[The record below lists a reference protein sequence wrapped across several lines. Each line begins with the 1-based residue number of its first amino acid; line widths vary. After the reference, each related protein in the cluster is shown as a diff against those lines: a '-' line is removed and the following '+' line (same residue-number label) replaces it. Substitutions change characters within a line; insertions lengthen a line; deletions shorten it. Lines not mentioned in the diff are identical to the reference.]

1 MHFGAS
7 FNYFDI
13 MAAAKKNYTRLLE
26 PVCQEMG
33 LTRNEL
39 DVMLFLHNNPEYD
52 RATDIVTRR
61 GIAKSH
67 VSLSVANLE
76 SKGLLVREYDEQD
89 RRIAHLK
96 LTDAAVA
103 IAEHARQKQLQYFS
117 ALYEG
122 ITEEEF
128 ILWRKVTQK
137 VCGNIE
143 KLEGNLTDAEQQG

>member
-39 DVMLFLHNNPEYD
+39 DVMLFLHNNPQFD
-52 RATDIVTRR
+52 RATDIVARR

-67 VSLSVANLE
+67 VSLAVTNLE
-76 SKGLLVREYDEQD
+76 GRGLICRRWDETD
-89 RRIAHLK
+89 RRTVHLELTGEGSRIA
-96 LTDAAVA
+96 AQ
-103 IAEHARQKQLQYFS
+103 ARELQQKFFS
-117 ALYEG
+117 GLYAG
-122 ITEEEF
+122 VSQEEF
-128 ILWRKVTQK
+128 ALWGEITKK
-137 VCGNIE
+137 VCDNIR
-143 KLEGNLTDAEQQG
+143 NLNKTLTNP